1 VKSSSLRSVVFA
13 KDAQATLLQNLLPP
27 PVVLVRTRD
36 EFATAVSKRSR
47 VAFVSAELLDQLDGA
62 RIPIVTIT
70 DYPRAEALAETVHLL
85 DRFPGISH
93 VIGAGVLAHPHAKQH
108 LDHLLDRLAAGPE
121 PNVSLLGSDGIGR
134 CALIARASRREARFE
149 RMREFFAK
157 QDVSPRTIGSLLEVA
172 EELVMNALY
181 DAPAEGGYF
190 VKPRERVE
198 DVELPS
204 DLACEIGYGIENEV
218 AFVRLRDPFGA
229 LARRRMTQVLG
240 RCASTGADVRV
251 DSSRGGAG
259 LGLWRVFR
267 AASMVSI
274 TVIPGSLTE
283 FLVGIRLHEG
293 RVASKQIE
301 AVHLFFAS
309 RSEEYES
316 FTITPED
323 SHGLVDQSITL
334 TLVA

>member
-1 VKSSSLRSVVFA
+1 MPPLRSVVFA
-13 KDAQATLLQNLLPP
+13 RDAQATLLQSVLPP
-27 PVVLVRTRD
+27 PVVVVRNRD
-36 EFATAVSKRSR
+36 ELMAAIGKRSR
-47 VAFVSAELLDQLDGA
+47 VAFVDADLLDTLEGTF
-62 RIPIVTIT
+62 RIPIVAVS
-70 DYPRAEALAETVHLL
+70 DFGRADALAETVRLL
-85 DRFPGISH
+85 DRYPGVAH
-93 VIGAGVLAHPHAKQH
+93 VVAASLLAGNHAREH
-108 LDHLLDRLAAGPE
+108 VERLIERLAAGPE
-121 PNVSLLGSDGIGR
+121 PNASLIGSDGIGR
-134 CALIARASRREARFE
+134 CALLARASRREARFD
-149 RMREFFAK
+149 RMREFFER
-157 QDVSPRTIGSLLEVA
+157 QGVSQRTIGALLEIA

-190 VKPRERVE
+190 LKPRERVE
-198 DVELPS
+198 DVELPA
-204 DLACEIGYGIENEV
+204 DLACEIGYGIEAGT

-229 LARRRMTQVLG
+229 LARRRMTQVLT
-240 RCASTGADVRV
+240 RCASSLSDVEV

-267 AASMVSI
+267 AATMISI
-274 TVIPGSLTE
+274 SVIPGSLTE

-293 RVASKQIE
+293 RAATKQIE

-316 FTITPED
+316 MTIAPED